1 MSGAEPLESGG
12 RPADRKPLVVI
23 AAVVV
28 AVILIGA
35 IILINQLSKDEFDSD
50 LTLVFTSSESWDG
63 FNGMCTSA
71 DGTVAWEDVAV
82 RLSSESMNV
91 TWSDLAQ
98 PTVAGPVSYT
108 VLDCGEQALDSW
120 TVTLLV
126 WNYGTEEG
134 LGLDDYLYFK
144 FAPTPGTGDSFAAA
158 LLHKPS
164 GESIAAF
171 EYTVA

>member
-1 MSGAEPLESGG
+1 MSGAEPWESKG
-12 RPADRKPLVVI
+12 RPADRRPLVVI

-28 AVILIGA
+28 VVILIGA
-35 IILINQLSKDEFDSD
+35 IILINQLPKDEFDSD

-63 FNGMCTSA
+63 FNGICTSA

-91 TWSDLAQ
+91 TWSDLVQ

-108 VLDCGEQALDSW
+108 VLGCGDQSLNSW

-134 LGLDDYLYFK
+134 LGIDDFLYFK
-144 FAPTPGTGDSFAAA
+144 FAPMPGAGESFVVA

-164 GESIAAF
+164 GESIAIF
-171 EYTVA
+171 EYSVA